1 MKNQNFTLTNL
12 ANLRQEINEIAPY
25 IKNTDD
31 ILMIRKI
38 QSSPLPDEVIEM
50 MIDIYC
56 KIPEYVVEQIK
67 NFEDGM
73 KVCLEVSNLGIYA
86 TFNRMKEVF
95 YEKTK
100 NLDEGDDLAFYS
112 VIFIMTA
119 FLSKYR
125 NVIISGYI
133 SSLTS

>member
-100 NLDEGDDLAFYS
+100 NLDEGDDLAFYT

>member
-100 NLDEGDDLAFYS
+100 NLHEGDDLAFYS

>member
-12 ANLRQEINEIAPY
+12 TNLHQEIKEFAPY

-56 KIPEYVVEQIK
+56 KIPEYVVKQIK